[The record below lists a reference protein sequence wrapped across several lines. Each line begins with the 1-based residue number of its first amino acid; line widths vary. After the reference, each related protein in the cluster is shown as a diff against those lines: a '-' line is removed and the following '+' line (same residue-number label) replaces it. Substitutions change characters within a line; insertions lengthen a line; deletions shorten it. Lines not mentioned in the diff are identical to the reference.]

1 VKQLV
6 QDFKTGDI
14 KLVDVPSLAL
24 APGCVRVR
32 NAYSLVSAG
41 TERATVNLAQQSLIG
56 KARSRP
62 DLVKRVVETVKR
74 EGLSA
79 AVRKVQS
86 RLDQWKAL
94 GYSCAGTI
102 IEVGEGVTG
111 LSVGDRVACGG
122 QDYASHAEEVVVPQ
136 NLCAKLP
143 EGVALE
149 HAVFTTLGAIAMQG
163 VRQADARLGESVA
176 VIGLGL
182 VGQLTV
188 QILKAAGCVVLGIDV
203 SAEACE
209 LAARCGCDAVATR
222 TSGDIERTA
231 ARLTNGFGVDAAII
245 TAAAPTNDPIELA
258 AKICRE
264 RGRVVM
270 VGVTGMELPRGPF
283 YEKELEFRLS
293 RSYGPGRYDPLYE
306 EKGVDYPIGYVR
318 WTEQRN
324 MEAFVQLLAGNRV
337 DVAPLMTHTFAIG
350 DAPKAYEL
358 ITGKT
363 EERFVGVLLK
373 YPERVEQASRL
384 FGMEGTGQAGRLSNN
399 PAARHS
405 SVVLGVIG
413 AGNYAQGVLLPQFKA
428 NADVTLRMV
437 CTATGVKAEK
447 AKEKFGFETSTTNWR
462 DVLADKAVNA
472 VLIATRH
479 DLHAQIVCE
488 ALQAGKT
495 VFCEKPLCLRGEE
508 LDEITSTI
516 QKSGNS
522 RLMVGF
528 NRRFAPFA
536 ARARDLAGPLVMRY
550 RVSVQPLPSDHWIN
564 DPETGGG
571 RILGEVCHFIDFLRF
586 TARSRVVS
594 VFAQGFGRENVQVA
608 LRFADGSVGSI
619 DYFNVA
625 DTDLK
630 KEHVEV
636 FAGGK
641 HVIEDDV
648 REKGQAE
655 EVRQFVRAVKT
666 GGLMPIPLEE
676 IVDSTRATLAV
687 LESIRTGRAIEL

>member
-1 VKQLV
+1 MKQLV

-14 KLVDVPSLAL
+14 KLVDVPPPAL
-24 APGCVRVR
+24 APGSVRVR
-32 NAYSLVSAG
+32 NAFSLVSTG
-41 TERATVNLAQQSLIG
+41 TERATVSLAQQSLVG

-74 EGLSA
+74 EGISA

-86 RLDQWKAL
+86 QLDQWKAL

-102 IEVGEGVTG
+102 VEVGEGVTG
-111 LSVGDRVACGG
+111 LAVGDRVACGG
-122 QDYASHAEEVVVPQ
+122 QGYASHAEEVVVPQ

-143 EGVALE
+143 ESVALE

-163 VRQADARLGESVA
+163 VRQSDARLGETVA

-182 VGQLTV
+182 VGQLTA
-188 QILKAAGCVVLGIDV
+188 QILKAAGCAVLGIDV

-209 LAARCGCDAVATR
+209 LATKCGCAAVAIR
-222 TSGDIERTA
+222 TSGEIERIA

-245 TAAAPTNDPIELA
+245 AAAAPTSDPIELA
-258 AKICRE
+258 ARICRE

-270 VGVTGMELPRGPF
+270 VGVTGMELPRDLF

-324 MEAFVQLLAGNRV
+324 MEAFAQLLANKRV
-337 DVAPLMTHTFAIG
+337 DVAPLITHTFSIA

-363 EERFVGVLLK
+363 KERFVGVLLE
-373 YPERVEQASRL
+373 YPKTGDRGWKPDTAATRL
-384 FGMEGTGQAGRLSNN
+384 STGRLS
-399 PAARHS
+399 
-405 SVVLGVIG
+405 SVCLSVIG

-428 NADVTLRMV
+428 NADVTLRTV

-462 DVLADKAVNA
+462 DVLADKAVNT
-472 VLIATRH
+472 VVIATRH
-479 DLHAQIVCE
+479 DLHAEVVAD
-488 ALQAGKT
+488 ALRAGKT
-495 VFCEKPLCLRGEE
+495 VFCEKPLCLRGAE
-508 LDEITSTI
+508 LDEITGAI
-516 QKSGNS
+516 EKSGNS

-528 NRRFAPFA
+528 NRRFASFA
-536 ARARDLAGPLVMRY
+536 PEVRGLAGPLVMRY
-550 RVSVQPLPSDHWIN
+550 RVSVQPLPPDHWIN
-564 DPETGGG
+564 DSQTGGG
-571 RILGEVCHFIDFLRF
+571 RIVGEVCHFIDFLRF
-586 TARSRVVS
+586 AARSRVVS
-594 VFAQGFGRENVQVA
+594 VFAQAFGAENVQVA
-608 LRFADGSVGSI
+608 LRFGDGSVGSI
-619 DYFNVA
+619 DYFSVA
-625 DTDLK
+625 DAALS
-630 KEHVEV
+630 KEHFEA
-636 FAGGK
+636 FGGGK
-641 HVIEDDV
+641 HVVVEDFRD
-648 REKGQAE
+648 KGQAE
-655 EVRQFVRAVKT
+655 EVKQFVRAVKT
-666 GGLMPIPLEE
+666 GGPMPIPLDE